1 MLGKLNQLN
10 SKKQGKVYIVLAVC
24 LVSFFII
31 GIVAAIGGNLW
42 ANRNR
47 ANDKLVVVSPHPVS
61 FMEPLIN
68 EFEIETGI
76 QVEVKSCGT
85 TEAIQMIEEDEN
97 VDLMWGGSVLTVGPY
112 KDDFLTYRSTASDCI
127 YTQFKDNSFNTN
139 CFTDVPSVLMIN
151 TDLIGD
157 IKITGYED
165 LLQPELKGK
174 IAFADPTKSSSSYE
188 HLVNMLYAM
197 GSDDSNGNAK
207 GDTPSVDSEKGFEYV
222 NALLEQ
228 LDGNLL
234 DSSSDVYEGVAN
246 GKYVVGLTFEEAALT
261 MLSAG
266 KHVRIVYMK
275 EGVVSTPDG
284 IYINK
289 NTKRADEAKAFVDFM
304 LSYDTQV
311 YVAQYLGRRSV
322 RTDVSNSSEVLAK
335 AQINIIQVDRSLVIN
350 SREKWLEEFS
360 NIAEK
365 RRD

>member
-1 MLGKLNQLN
+1 MLGKLKERSLQ
-10 SKKQGKVYIVLAVC
+10 KQGRVYIALAVC
-24 LVSFFII
+24 LVSFFVI
-31 GIVAAIGGNLW
+31 GILGRLLYNLMANEKRVA
-42 ANRNR
+42 
-47 ANDKLVVVSPHPVS
+47 DKLVVVSPHPVS

-76 QVEVKSCGT
+76 QVEVISCGT

-112 KDDFLTYRSTASDCI
+112 KDDFLSYKSNASDCL
-127 YTQFKDNSFNTN
+127 YPQFKDNSFNTN
-139 CFTDVPSVLMIN
+139 CFTDVPSVLMVN

-157 IKITGYED
+157 IKISGYED

-174 IAFADPTKSSSSYE
+174 IAFADPNKSSSSYE

-197 GSDDSNGNAK
+197 GSDDSDGNAN
-207 GDTPSVDSEKGFEYV
+207 GDTPSVNSEKGFEYV
-222 NALLEQ
+222 NALLKQ

-234 DSSSDVYEGVAN
+234 DSSSEVYEGVAN

-266 KHVRIVYMK
+266 KHVRIIYMK

-289 NTKRADEAKAFVDFM
+289 NTKRADDAKAFVDFM

-335 AQINIIQVDRSLVIN
+335 AQINMIEVDRDFVIE
-350 SREKWLEEFS
+350 SREKWLSEFS
-360 NIAEK
+360 DIEKK